1 MQLQLLKRSR
11 KKSVKEWWP
20 THSENKKSKHKT
32 TMMHR
37 FLLILLATFSLSVAF
52 TSQPTFTNKAVMST
66 QLEMGFM
73 DEVKSFM
80 KKINVKAE
88 ASHILIKGGAEAV
101 NKCEELK
108 VEIGDNPA
116 KFSAYAQQ
124 FSDCP
129 SGSKGGSLGRFG
141 PGAMVKEFDQIVF
154 NEAVGVVHGPIKTQ
168 FGQHL
173 ILINE
178 RTE

>member
-1 MQLQLLKRSR
+1 
-11 KKSVKEWWP
+11 
-20 THSENKKSKHKT
+20 
-32 TMMHR
+32 MMHR
-37 FLLILLATFSLSVAF
+37 LLLVLLATFSLSVAF
-52 TSQPTFTNKAVMST
+52 TSQPTFTAVMST
-66 QLEMGFM
+66 QLKMGFM

-108 VEIGDNPA
+108 ADIDNNPA
-116 KFSAYAQQ
+116 KFSAAAQQ

-129 SGSKGGSLGRFG
+129 SGKKGGSLGKFG

-154 NEAVGVVHGPIKTQ
+154 SEEVGIVHGPIKTQ

-178 RTE
+178 RSD

>member
-1 MQLQLLKRSR
+1 
-11 KKSVKEWWP
+11 
-20 THSENKKSKHKT
+20 
-32 TMMHR
+32 MMHR

-52 TSQPTFTNKAVMST
+52 TSQPTFTKKAVST

-80 KKINVKAE
+80 KKISVKAE

-141 PGAMVKEFDQIVF
+141 PGAMVKGTTASSFLYFLFVLSICSRYID
-154 NEAVGVVHGPIKTQ
+154 K
-168 FGQHL
+168 L
-173 ILINE
+173 ISRIFSLLLLL
-178 RTE
+178 

>member
-1 MQLQLLKRSR
+1 LK
-11 KKSVKEWWP
+11 KIETKNKERFSQH
-20 THSENKKSKHKT
+20 TNNAKQEA
-32 TMMHR
+32 TMMHH
-37 FLLILLATFSLSVAF
+37 FLLVLLATFSLAVAF
-52 TSQPTFTNKAVMST
+52 TSQPTFTKMAVST
-66 QLEMGFM
+66 QLKMGFM

-101 NKCEELK
+101 NKLEELK

-154 NEAVGVVHGPIKTQ
+154 SEAVGVVHGPIKTQ

-178 RTE
+178 RSD

>member
-1 MQLQLLKRSR
+1 LKFKKDRDKKQRSLASTIHNTNA
-11 KKSVKEWWP
+11 KQEF
-20 THSENKKSKHKT
+20 

-37 FLLILLATFSLSVAF
+37 FLLVLLATLSLSVAF
-52 TSQPTFTNKAVMST
+52 TSQPTFTKMAVST
-66 QLEMGFM
+66 QLQMGFM

-101 NKCEELK
+101 NKLEELK
-108 VEIGDNPA
+108 IEIGDNPA

-129 SGSKGGSLGRFG
+129 SGKKGGSLGRFG
-141 PGAMVKEFDQIVF
+141 PGAMVKEFDNIVF
-154 NEAVGVVHGPIKTQ
+154 SEAVGVVHGPIKTQ

-178 RTE
+178 RTD

>member
-1 MQLQLLKRSR
+1 LK
-11 KKSVKEWWP
+11 KIEA
-20 THSENKKSKHKT
+20 KSKKERLANTQHT
-32 TMMHR
+32 TNAKQEATMMMHR
-37 FLLILLATFSLSVAF
+37 FLLVLLATFSFSVAF
-52 TSQPTFTNKAVMST
+52 TSQPTFTRMAVST

-101 NKCEELK
+101 NKLEELK
-108 VEIGDNPA
+108 IEIGDNPA

-129 SGSKGGSLGRFG
+129 SGKKGGSLGRFG
-141 PGAMVKEFDQIVF
+141 PGAMVKEFDNIVF
-154 NEAVGVVHGPIKTQ
+154 SEAVGVVHGPIKTQ

-178 RTE
+178 RTD

>member
-1 MQLQLLKRSR
+1 
-11 KKSVKEWWP
+11 
-20 THSENKKSKHKT
+20 
-32 TMMHR
+32 MMHR
-37 FLLILLATFSLSVAF
+37 FLLVLLATFSLSVAF
-52 TSQPTFTNKAVMST
+52 TSQPTFTKKAVST
-66 QLEMGFM
+66 QLKMGFM

-80 KKINVKAE
+80 KKINVKAD

-101 NKCEELK
+101 NKLEELK

-116 KFSAYAQQ
+116 KFSAFAQQ
-124 FSDCP
+124 YSDCP

-154 NEAVGVVHGPIKTQ
+154 SDAAVGVVHGPIKTQ

-173 ILINE
+173 ILITE
-178 RTE
+178 RSD

>member
-1 MQLQLLKRSR
+1 
-11 KKSVKEWWP
+11 
-20 THSENKKSKHKT
+20 
-32 TMMHR
+32 MMHR

-52 TSQPTFTNKAVMST
+52 SSQPTFTKMAVST
-66 QLEMGFM
+66 QLKMGFM

-101 NKCEELK
+101 NKLEELK

-141 PGAMVKEFDQIVF
+141 PG
-154 NEAVGVVHGPIKTQ
+154 
-168 FGQHL
+168 
-173 ILINE
+173 
-178 RTE
+178 

>member
-1 MQLQLLKRSR
+1 LK
-11 KKSVKEWWP
+11 KIETKNKERFSQH
-20 THSENKKSKHKT
+20 TNNAKQEA
-32 TMMHR
+32 TMMHH
-37 FLLILLATFSLSVAF
+37 FLLVLLATFSLSVAF
-52 TSQPTFTNKAVMST
+52 TSQPTFTKMAVST
-66 QLEMGFM
+66 QLKMGFM

-101 NKCEELK
+101 NKLEELK

-154 NEAVGVVHGPIKTQ
+154 SEAVGVVHGPIKTQ

-178 RTE
+178 RSD